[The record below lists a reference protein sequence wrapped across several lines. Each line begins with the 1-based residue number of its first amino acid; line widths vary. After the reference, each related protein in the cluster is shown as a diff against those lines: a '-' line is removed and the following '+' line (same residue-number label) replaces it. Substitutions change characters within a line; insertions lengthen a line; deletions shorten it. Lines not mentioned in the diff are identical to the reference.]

1 MPMFTTAQR
10 SSSSAP
16 RGAAAI
22 AATALMAFMSI
33 SPAHADAPDLS
44 SLAALNGE
52 ASSNPL
58 DGLGRP
64 TPETQQRVRDFA
76 AQPWVP
82 QDARSAILTA
92 LNFASGG
99 GEGGAPLPEGNN
111 PAFRQ
116 FYWPTVSAQC
126 IGGQGDSVGSAI
138 AVPGPT
144 DMPAP
149 GAGEGETVFLF
160 TALGTPTAAEQQG
173 AMSVQWFNLDTFQF
187 GTTPLFNN
195 GINTDGPTTVSG
207 RAATGKGT
215 VVAVLSGAVN
225 TAESSCS
232 FPPTAAYL
240 EVN

>member
-1 MPMFTTAQR
+1 MTLSEQR
-10 SSSSAP
+10 SSRSAR
-16 RGAAAI
+16 RGVAGLTAAVMMGF
-22 AATALMAFMSI
+22 LSI
-33 SPAHADAPDLS
+33 TPAHAGTPDLS
-44 SLAALNGE
+44 SLVNIPQ
-52 ASSNPL
+52 SSNPL
-58 DGLGRP
+58 DSLGRP
-64 TPETQQRVRDFA
+64 TPETQERVRAFA
-76 AQPWVP
+76 AQPWIP
-82 QDARSAILTA
+82 QEARSAILTA
-92 LNFASGG
+92 LNFSAGDG
-99 GEGGAPLPEGNN
+99 GEGGVTMPEGNN
-111 PAFRQ
+111 PGFRQ

-195 GINTDGPTTVSG
+195 GINSDGPTTVSG

>member
-1 MPMFTTAQR
+1 
-10 SSSSAP
+10 
-16 RGAAAI
+16 
-22 AATALMAFMSI
+22 MAFSEQHSSRSARRGVAGLTAAVMMGLLSI
-33 SPAHADAPDLS
+33 TPANAGAPDLS
-44 SLAALNGE
+44 SLVNIPQ
-52 ASSNPL
+52 SSNPL
-58 DGLGRP
+58 DSLGRP
-64 TPETQQRVRDFA
+64 TPETQDRVRAFA
-76 AQPWVP
+76 AQPWIP
-82 QDARSAILTA
+82 QEARSAILTA
-92 LNFASGG
+92 LNFTAGEG
-99 GEGGAPLPEGNN
+99 GEGGVAMPEGNN
-111 PAFRQ
+111 PGFRQ

-160 TALGTPTAAEQQG
+160 TALGTPTAAEEQG
-173 AMSVQWFNLDTFQF
+173 AMRVQWFNLDTFQF

-207 RAATGKGT
+207 RATTGKGT

>member
-1 MPMFTTAQR
+1 MALDEQHSTGSAAHRGLAGITAAVMLGLL
-10 SSSSAP
+10 SV
-16 RGAAAI
+16 
-22 AATALMAFMSI
+22 T
-33 SPAHADAPDLS
+33 PAHADAPDLS
-44 SLAALNGE
+44 SLAAT
-52 ASSNPL
+52 AHSSSPL

-64 TPETQQRVRDFA
+64 TPETQERVRAFA
-76 AQPWVP
+76 AQPWIP

-92 LNFASGG
+92 LNFTAGEDGDGG
-99 GEGGAPLPEGNN
+99 VAMPEGNN

-144 DMPAP
+144 DIPAP

-173 AMSVQWFNLDTFQF
+173 SMNVQWFNLDTLQF

-195 GINTDGPTTVSG
+195 GINADGPTTVSG
-207 RAATGKGT
+207 RASTGKGT
-215 VVAVLSGAVN
+215 VVAILSGSVN
-225 TAESSCS
+225 TADSSCS
-232 FPPTAAYL
+232 FPPTAAFL